1 MFCEK
6 PIATTLADADRMIDA
21 CERHGVLLSVDHTRR
36 WRPLFTTARRLV
48 AGGELGAVRTM
59 ATEHYGPR
67 AMLFRNGTHL
77 VDGLTFFAGTE
88 PRWVTALL
96 ERGFESFDIYR
107 GDGGHDPASEPS
119 ASALIAFDGDIRATY
134 TSYKTTFPATL
145 LTVTCDHGRLE
156 LTNDHGVV
164 RTSGADRRLSEV
176 MIEPEHYVYTNQ
188 LAAIE
193 ELVTALDGGGN
204 SLVCSGT
211 DGPLDPGDPAGNP
224 RLTTGPATTASTSPC
239 PAAEREIAQPFG
251 EFALTWGLR
260 GADPEG
266 WSATRSLKALD
277 AGLIHREIDTTINTT
292 LKDVAA
298 TAEALR
304 SRPKNTGFS
313 ELARVCDRFFGE
325 PRHRGSSHR
334 VYRMSWPGDPRVNIQ
349 DDKGMAKPYQ
359 VRQVIR
365 ALERLEAERQEDDK

>member
-1 MFCEK
+1 MTNKQYRAAVVGLTGIGARRPPIATGGLRRPMGRSHVSCYVEHPRTELVAVCDIRSEALDEFRETWPELSDVALYTDFAELLANEQPDLVSVVTGDHVHADLTVAAAESGARAIFCEK

-211 DGPLDPGDPAGNP
+211 DARWTLEILLGILASQQAGHNRVDLPLP
-224 RLTTGPATTASTSPC
+224 R
-239 PAAEREIAQPFG
+239 R
-251 EFALTWGLR
+251 
-260 GADPEG
+260 
-266 WSATRSLKALD
+266 
-277 AGLIHREIDTTINTT
+277 
-292 LKDVAA
+292 
-298 TAEALR
+298 
-304 SRPKNTGFS
+304 
-313 ELARVCDRFFGE
+313 
-325 PRHRGSSHR
+325 
-334 VYRMSWPGDPRVNIQ
+334 
-349 DDKGMAKPYQ
+349 
-359 VRQVIR
+359 
-365 ALERLEAERQEDDK
+365 

>member
-1 MFCEK
+1 MTTSYRAAIVGLTGIGIRRQPAQSGGLRGIMPSSHVDAYVSHPRTELAAVCDLRPEAIDEFRRTWSDRCPGTATYHDFGELLARERPDVVSIVTGDHLHADLTVAAAESGARAVFCEK

-211 DGPLDPGDPAGNP
+211 DARWTLEILLGILASQQAGHNRVDLPLP
-224 RLTTGPATTASTSPC
+224 R
-239 PAAEREIAQPFG
+239 R
-251 EFALTWGLR
+251 
-260 GADPEG
+260 
-266 WSATRSLKALD
+266 
-277 AGLIHREIDTTINTT
+277 
-292 LKDVAA
+292 
-298 TAEALR
+298 
-304 SRPKNTGFS
+304 
-313 ELARVCDRFFGE
+313 
-325 PRHRGSSHR
+325 
-334 VYRMSWPGDPRVNIQ
+334 
-349 DDKGMAKPYQ
+349 
-359 VRQVIR
+359 
-365 ALERLEAERQEDDK
+365 